1 MEEGSNEV
9 EDLDV
14 GSVISALIQGLR
26 VGFTVGIKKTESIS
40 FISGSFG
47 NLILQSHSQT
57 EVSKNFV
64 NP

>member
-26 VGFTVGIKKTESIS
+26 VGFTVGIKKTESVS
-40 FISGSFG
+40 FVSSSFSD
-47 NLILQSHSQT
+47 LVTDCEQT
-57 EVSKNFV
+57 VSENGV
-64 NP
+64 SP